1 MRAQQWAGQR
11 QWGVWCVT
19 VVILVVG
26 ALVVQVVV
34 VAQSGSVEKGFV
46 VVGGGPLWSRGEAGR
61 GRRVLEPRSEPAF
74 CAVWF
79 AVRLKL
85 MEYCQLK
92 GGLGGL
98 EVPCGL
104 EC

>member
-1 MRAQQWAGQR
+1 MAI
-11 QWGVWCVT
+11 VL
-19 VVILVVG
+19 LVVG

-34 VAQSGSVEKGFV
+34 VPQAGSLKKCFV
-46 VVGGGPLWSRGEAGR
+46 VVGGVPQWSGGEAGR
-61 GRRVLEPRSEPAF
+61 GRRVIEPQNEPAF
-74 CAVWF
+74 CAVWL

-85 MEYCQLK
+85 IQYCQLK

-98 EVPCGL
+98 EVQCGL